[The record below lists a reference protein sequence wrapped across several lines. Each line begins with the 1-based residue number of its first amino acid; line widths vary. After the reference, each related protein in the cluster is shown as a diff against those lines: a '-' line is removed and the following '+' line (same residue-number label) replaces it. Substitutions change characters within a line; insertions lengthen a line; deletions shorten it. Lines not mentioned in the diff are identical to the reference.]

1 MTSSNKAILR
11 SLSKIRILRYYLFL
25 GGIGSNKI
33 VKSGIYG
40 KNLTISCPD
49 CSKTAMATEG
59 LWTRS
64 LTSRQWV
71 TSWWGTL
78 PLPAFLFVFLLF
90 SFIGVLGDQLSTFW
104 WWKAPVQ
111 KTPLGE
117 PIVCPRRR
125 TPPTSQ
131 SLASFA
137 LNNLG
142 FSTDTIDLSCL
153 VGSSRP
159 ILHLPS
165 EILRENY
172 QDLPRQ
178 YSAFP
183 LMCCA
188 DPFCV
193 KLKKFRDPTI

>member
-1 MTSSNKAILR
+1 
-11 SLSKIRILRYYLFL
+11 
-25 GGIGSNKI
+25 
-33 VKSGIYG
+33 
-40 KNLTISCPD
+40 
-49 CSKTAMATEG
+49 MATEG

-64 LTSRQWV
+64 LTSRQWA

-90 SFIGVLGDQLSTFW
+90 SFIGVSGDQLSTFW

-117 PIVCPRRR
+117 PIVCPRRPWAR
-125 TPPTSQ
+125 PFRSHWLLWRWTTWV
-131 SLASFA
+131 
-137 LNNLG
+137 

-172 QDLPRQ
+172 LDLPLK
-178 YSAFP
+178 YLAFP